1 MYRLPFGVNGTRT
14 LLAAVLHF
22 FGDQVS
28 QKPADLK
35 AKSRLGAANIQLEQD
50 SRPPYG
56 GNMRGG
62 CWMVDFSWHQIYVY
76 YTIVFPPN
84 IEINEDDLYGVLM
97 VFCFTLI
104 IQESVFEWISKK
116 HGVHA
121 ASAPQKVCS

>member
-1 MYRLPFGVNGTRT
+1 MVRERFWQRYFIFLGIKF
-14 LLAAVLHF
+14 H
-22 FGDQVS
+22 
-28 QKPADLK
+28 
-35 AKSRLGAANIQLEQD
+35 KSRQTWKPSHVSEPQKNIQLEQD

-84 IEINEDDLYGVLM
+84 IEINEGDLYGVLM